1 MCDDTAMLIQAA
13 APTIPG
19 DLRFVEAAAGSVEFM
34 PVEAADGAAPKS
46 RKFAMTAY
54 TGGAMSLGFGAPVVI
69 DLAGMTVTRQDLP
82 ILRQH
87 DEERIVGHSTQV
99 DVTAQRIK
107 VAGLISGT
115 GEAAQEVTATAG
127 NGFPWQAS
135 VGAAAHQTEFVE
147 QGQTVKVNGRSFTGP
162 LIVARK
168 TTLREVS
175 FVPLGADGATS
186 ATVTASHKGL
196 FMQFDAWVKAKGF
209 DPASLTADQSAFLR
223 AQFDAEQKPK
233 PADPPKPPADPV
245 ADLNAK
251 MADNFKRIAAINDV
265 CGTEYAGVAAQ
276 AIAEGWTEDKA
287 GRVVNEKKLEKLRAE
302 RPALSVGG
310 SGGGSGG
317 RVEAA
322 VLEAAVIQA
331 ASLPG
336 EVRAKMEK
344 GFTEQTLDAAHKR
357 YKGRIGLQQ
366 LIIEAAYA
374 NGYTGPANFKGN
386 HADIL
391 RAAFSGG
398 DISGILSNTA
408 NKFLLAGYMAV
419 EQAWAMVSS
428 RRPASDFKT
437 MTSYR
442 MTGGFKYEKIAGS
455 GTIPHGTVGEESY
468 TNKVDTYA
476 KMFAV
481 TRQDQR
487 NDDLG
492 ALTDLPRK
500 IGRGAGLSLN
510 DVFWTAFLD
519 DSTFFTAGNAN
530 YITGA
535 GTVLSSAGLTAG
547 VQKFRKQTDADGNPL
562 GLAPVMLLVP
572 PELEQTAAE
581 LYASTNVNT
590 GGAATTEKVPN
601 VNVHAAKYKPVVST
615 YLSNSGYT
623 GYSATG
629 WYLLASPDDEPVIE
643 VAFLD
648 GQESPTVEAA
658 DTDFNTLGIQMRGFH
673 DFGVT
678 KQSTRGGVKS
688 KGAA

>member
-87 DEERIVGHSTQV
+87 DAERIVGHSTQV

-209 DPASLTADQSAFLR
+209 DPASLTADQTATLR
-223 AQFDAEQKPK
+223 AAFDAEQKPK
-233 PADPPKPPADPV
+233 PPGDPV
-245 ADLNAK
+245 ADMNATI
-251 MADNFKRIAAINDV
+251 AGNYKRIAAINAA
-265 CGTEYAGVAAQ
+265 CGTEFADVAAE
-276 AIAEGWTEDKA
+276 AVAGGWSEDKVA
-287 GRVVNEKKLEKLRAE
+287 RVVAEKRLEKLRAE
-302 RPALSVGG
+302 RPNPTTIVG
-310 SGGGSGG
+310 SSG
-317 RVEAA
+317 RVGAE

-336 EVRAKMEK
+336 ELRAKMEK
-344 GFTEQTLDAAHKR
+344 GFTESTLEAAHKR

-366 LIIEAAYA
+366 LLIEAAYA

-419 EQAWAMVSS
+419 EQAWAAVSS

-442 MTGGFKYEKIAGS
+442 MTGGFKYEKIAAN

-476 KMFAV
+476 KMFAI

-615 YLSNSGYT
+615 YLSNSSYT

-658 DTDFNTLGIQMRGFH
+658 DTDFSTLGIQMRGFH

-678 KQSTRGGVKS
+678 KQSTRGAVKS

>member
-1 MCDDTAMLIQAA
+1 MRDADLPIQAA
-13 APTIPG
+13 GPPDLT
-19 DLRFVEAAAGSVEFM
+19 DLRFAESAAGSVEFQ
-34 PVEAADGAAPKS
+34 AAEGDGPKVK
-46 RKFAMTAY
+46 RFAMTAY
-54 TGGAMSLGFGAPVVI
+54 TGGAIRLGYGAPVVI
-69 DLAGMTVTRQDLP
+69 DLAGMSVPRQDLP

-87 DEERIVGHSTQV
+87 DAERIVGHSTAV
-99 DVTAQRIK
+99 EVSAQRVK

-135 VGAAAHQTEFVE
+135 VGATAHQTEYVE
-147 QGQTVKVNGRSFTGP
+147 PGQAVKVNGRSFAGP

-186 ATVTASHKGL
+186 ATVAASHQGNP
-196 FMQFDAWVKAKGF
+196 MQFEQWIAAKGF
-209 DPASLTADQSAFLR
+209 DPAALTDTQKAALR
-223 AQFDAEQKPK
+223 AAFDAEQKPK
-233 PADPPKPPADPV
+233 PADPPKPPGDPV
-245 ADLNAK
+245 ADLNAQ
-251 MADNFKRIAAINDV
+251 MAAAVKRNNAIMALCGSEFGDIAA
-265 CGTEYAGVAAQ
+265 T
-276 AIAEGWTEDKA
+276 AIAESWTEDKTRA
-287 GRVVNEKKLEKLRAE
+287 EVNGKKLERLRAE
-302 RPALSVGG
+302 RPNPAIITG
-310 SGGGSGG
+310 GGGSGG
-317 RVEAA
+317 RIDAA
-322 VLEAAVIQA
+322 VLEAAVVQA
-331 ASLPG
+331 AALPG
-336 EVRAKMEK
+336 DLRARLEK
-344 GFTEQTLDAAHKR
+344 GFGEQTLDAAHKR

-366 LIIEAAYA
+366 LLLEAAYA
-374 NGYTGPANFKGN
+374 GGYTGPANFRGN

-419 EQAWAMVSS
+419 EQAWAAVSS

-442 MTGGFKYEKIAGS
+442 LTGGFKYEKIAAN

-468 TNKVDTYA
+468 SNKVETYA

-500 IGRGAGLSLN
+500 IGRGAGLALN
-510 DVFWTAFLD
+510 DVFWTEFLD
-519 DSTFFTAGNAN
+519 NAAFFASGNAN
-530 YITGA
+530 YISGA
-535 GTVLSSAGLTAG
+535 TTTLTSAGLTQG
-547 VQKFRKQTDADGNPL
+547 VQKFRQMTDPDGNPM
-562 GLAPVMLLVP
+562 GLAPVVLLVP
-572 PELEQTAAE
+572 PELEQAAAE
-581 LYASTNVNT
+581 LYASTTVNT
-590 GGAATTEKVPN
+590 GGAATAEKVPN
-601 VNVHAAKYKPVVST
+601 ANVHAGKYRPVVST
-615 YLSNSGYT
+615 YLSNVNYP
-623 GYSATG
+623 GYSTTG

-648 GQESPTVEAA
+648 GRESPTVEAA
-658 DTDFNTLGIQMRGFH
+658 DTDFSTLGIQMRGFH

-678 KQSTRGGVKS
+678 KQSTRGAVKS

>member
-87 DEERIVGHSTQV
+87 DAERIVGHSTQV

-209 DPASLTADQSAFLR
+209 DPASLTADQTATLR
-223 AQFDAEQKPK
+223 AAFDAEQKPK
-233 PADPPKPPADPV
+233 PPGDPV
-245 ADLNAK
+245 ADMNATI
-251 MADNFKRIAAINDV
+251 AGNYKRIAAINAA
-265 CGTEYAGVAAQ
+265 CGTEFADVAAE
-276 AIAEGWTEDKA
+276 AVAGGWSEDKVA
-287 GRVVNEKKLEKLRAE
+287 RVVAEKRLEKLRAE
-302 RPALSVGG
+302 RPNPTTIVG
-310 SGGGSGG
+310 SSG
-317 RVEAA
+317 RVGAE

-336 EVRAKMEK
+336 ELRAKMEK
-344 GFTEQTLDAAHKR
+344 GFTESTLEAAHKR

-366 LIIEAAYA
+366 LLIEAAYA

-419 EQAWAMVSS
+419 EQAWAAVSS

-442 MTGGFKYEKIAGS
+442 MTGGFKYEKIAAN

-476 KMFAV
+476 KMFAI

-510 DVFWTAFLD
+510 DVFWTAWLD
-519 DSTFFTAGNAN
+519 DSAFFTSGNNN
-530 YITGA
+530 YISGPT
-535 GTVLSSAGLTAG
+535 TNLSSAGLTAG
-547 VQKFRKQTDADGNPL
+547 VQKFRKQTDPDGNPL

-572 PELEQTAAE
+572 PELEQLAAE

-590 GGAATTEKVPN
+590 GGAASTEKVPN

-615 YLSNSGYT
+615 YLSNSSYT

-658 DTDFNTLGIQMRGFH
+658 DTDFSTLGIQMRGFH

-678 KQSTRGGVKS
+678 KQSTRGAVKS

>member
-87 DEERIVGHSTQV
+87 DAERIVGHSTQV

-209 DPASLTADQSAFLR
+209 DPASLTADQTATLR
-223 AQFDAEQKPK
+223 AAFDAEQKPK
-233 PADPPKPPADPV
+233 PPGDPV
-245 ADLNAK
+245 ADMNATI
-251 MADNFKRIAAINDV
+251 AGNYKRIAAINAA
-265 CGTEYAGVAAQ
+265 CGTEFADVAAE
-276 AIAEGWTEDKA
+276 AVAGGWSEDKVA
-287 GRVVNEKKLEKLRAE
+287 RVVAEKRLEKLRAE
-302 RPALSVGG
+302 RPNPTTIVG
-310 SGGGSGG
+310 SSG
-317 RVEAA
+317 RVGAE

-336 EVRAKMEK
+336 ELRAKMEK
-344 GFTEQTLDAAHKR
+344 GFTESTLEAAHKR

-366 LIIEAAYA
+366 LLIEAAYA

-419 EQAWAMVSS
+419 EQAWAAVSS

-442 MTGGFKYEKIAGS
+442 MTGGFKYEKIAAN

-476 KMFAV
+476 KMFAI

-658 DTDFNTLGIQMRGFH
+658 DTDFSTLGIQMRGFH

-678 KQSTRGGVKS
+678 KQSTRGAVKS

>member
-87 DEERIVGHSTQV
+87 DAERIVGHSTQV

-209 DPASLTADQSAFLR
+209 DPASLTADQTATLR
-223 AQFDAEQKPK
+223 AAFDAEQKPK
-233 PADPPKPPADPV
+233 PPGDPV
-245 ADLNAK
+245 ADMNATI
-251 MADNFKRIAAINDV
+251 AGNYKRIAAINAA
-265 CGTEYAGVAAQ
+265 CGTEFADVAAE
-276 AIAEGWTEDKA
+276 AVAGGWSEDKVA
-287 GRVVNEKKLEKLRAE
+287 RVVAEKRLEKLRAE
-302 RPALSVGG
+302 RPNPTTIVG
-310 SGGGSGG
+310 SSG
-317 RVEAA
+317 RVGAE

-336 EVRAKMEK
+336 ELRAKMEK
-344 GFTEQTLDAAHKR
+344 GFTESTLEAAHKR

-366 LIIEAAYA
+366 LLIEAAYA

-419 EQAWAMVSS
+419 EQAWAAVSS

-442 MTGGFKYEKIAGS
+442 MTGGFKYEKIAAN

-476 KMFAV
+476 KMFAI

-510 DVFWTAFLD
+510 DVFWTAWLD
-519 DSTFFTAGNAN
+519 DSAFFTSGNNN
-530 YITGA
+530 YISGPT
-535 GTVLSSAGLTAG
+535 TNLSSAGLTAG
-547 VQKFRKQTDADGNPL
+547 VQKFRKQTDPDGNPL

-572 PELEQTAAE
+572 PELEQLAAE

-590 GGAATTEKVPN
+590 GGAAATEKVPN

-615 YLSNSGYT
+615 YLSNSSYT

-658 DTDFNTLGIQMRGFH
+658 DTDFSTLGIQMRGFH

-678 KQSTRGGVKS
+678 KQSTRGAVKS

>member
-209 DPASLTADQSAFLR
+209 DPASLTADQTATLR
-223 AQFDAEQKPK
+223 AAFDAEQKPK
-233 PADPPKPPADPV
+233 PPGDPV
-245 ADLNAK
+245 ADMNATI
-251 MADNFKRIAAINDV
+251 AGNYKRIAAINAA
-265 CGTEYAGVAAQ
+265 CGTEFADVAAE
-276 AIAEGWTEDKA
+276 AVAGGWSEDKVA
-287 GRVVNEKKLEKLRAE
+287 RVVAEKRLEKLRAE
-302 RPALSVGG
+302 RPNPTTIVG
-310 SGGGSGG
+310 SSG
-317 RVEAA
+317 RVGAE

-336 EVRAKMEK
+336 ELRAKMEK
-344 GFTEQTLDAAHKR
+344 GFTESTLEAAHKR
-357 YKGRIGLQQ
+357 YNGRIGLQQ
-366 LIIEAAYA
+366 LLIEAAYA

-419 EQAWAMVSS
+419 EQAWAAVSS

-442 MTGGFKYEKIAGS
+442 MTGGFKYEKIAAN

-476 KMFAV
+476 KMFAI

-658 DTDFNTLGIQMRGFH
+658 DTDFSTLGIQMRGFH

-678 KQSTRGGVKS
+678 KQSTRGAVKS